1 MSSGIVGRS
10 ERSNGGS
17 GIDATEFESLR
28 RYLFSIAY
36 RLLGSASE
44 AEDIVQD
51 AWLKAQ
57 AVPAETI
64 ASLKAYL
71 ATMVTRQS
79 LDQLRSARHRREVY
93 VGQWLPEPVPTGD
106 LVSDPPA
113 EVEREDDLSLGFMIL
128 LERLTPEE
136 RAAYVLREAFDY
148 PYDDI
153 AEVLQKTAPAV
164 RQLAHRARQHVESG
178 RPRFEVSSREQIRL
192 SESFLLAARTGDL
205 EQLRLL
211 LAESVVTV
219 SDSGAGLTAARRPIE
234 GLDRVSR
241 FIAGGAA
248 KWWADVEMTFGDING
263 ARAGLFWREGEL
275 GLVIVPE
282 IGGDLVQSIR
292 VILNPD
298 KLAYLRSR
306 LVVE

>member
-1 MSSGIVGRS
+1 MVGRS
-10 ERSNGGS
+10 ERSTGIP
-17 GIDATEFESLR
+17 GIDATDFESLR

-51 AWLKAQ
+51 AWLKVHS
-57 AVPAETI
+57 VPAETI
-64 ASLKAYL
+64 ASLKGYL
-71 ATMVTRQS
+71 ATMVTRQA

-148 PYDDI
+148 PYGDI

-178 RPRFEVSSREQIRL
+178 RRRFEVSSEEQVQL
-192 SESFLLAARTGDL
+192 AESFLVAARTGDL
-205 EQLRLL
+205 GQLRKM
-211 LAESVVTV
+211 LAESVVSV
-219 SDSGAGLTAARRPIE
+219 SDGGAELTAARRPIE

-241 FIAGGAA
+241 FIAGGSS
-248 KWWADVEMTFGDING
+248 KWWTDVEMTFGDING
-263 ARAGLFWREGEL
+263 ERAGLFWRGGEL
-275 GLVIVPE
+275 GLIMVPE
-282 IGGDLVQSIR
+282 IGDDHVQSLR

-298 KLAYLRSR
+298 KLAYLKSR
-306 LVVE
+306 LAIK

>member
-1 MSSGIVGRS
+1 MVGRRD
-10 ERSNGGS
+10 RSMGIS
-17 GIDATEFESLR
+17 GIDATDFESLR

-51 AWLKAQ
+51 AWLKVQ

-106 LVSDPPA
+106 LVSNPPA
-113 EVEREDDLSLGFMIL
+113 DVELEDDVSLGFMVL

-153 AEVLQKTAPAV
+153 AEVLQKSTPAV

-178 RPRFEVSSREQIRL
+178 RRRFEVSSRAQAEL
-192 SESFLLAARTGDL
+192 AETFLLAARTGDL
-205 EQLRLL
+205 GQLRQL
-211 LAESVVTV
+211 LAESVVSV
-219 SDSGAGLTAARRPIE
+219 SDSGAELSAARRPIV

-241 FIAGGAA
+241 FIAGGSS
-248 KWWADVEMTFGDING
+248 KWWTDVEMTFGDING
-263 ARAGLFWREGEL
+263 ARAGLFWRNGEL
-275 GLVIVPE
+275 ALVIAPE
-282 IGGDLVQSIR
+282 IGDGRVQSLR
-292 VILNPD
+292 VIINPD
-298 KLAYLRSR
+298 KLAYLKSR
-306 LVVE
+306 LAAK